1 MKRKLALIFIS
12 TFCFILMA
20 SCLVA
25 CNVVITSADFK
36 TTNHTVDPFSSIEI
50 DVDVSEIELV
60 KATDKKYAVSCYETD
75 EYYHK
80 VSVEN
85 GVLKIKSTSTFS
97 FNFNIGWAKAPEITI
112 YLSED
117 VYDSLKVSAN
127 TGSVSIDKGLTFGS
141 VDIDTDTGAVDCS
154 ADITNTV
161 DINTDTG
168 AIRIDGITNASAIN
182 LDTATAG
189 VEMKN
194 VNCSNLRINSDTGA
208 VDLKNVIS
216 KTLFIDVSTGA
227 VNLSQCNG
235 SESIIISTDTGSVT
249 ATLLTSDRYFDID
262 CDMGL
267 VNVPASTEGGALVK
281 VSVDMGS
288 VNISYCN

>member
-36 TTNHTVDPFSSIEI
+36 TTNHTVDPFSSIDI
-50 DVDVSEIELV
+50 DVDVSEIKLV
-60 KATDKKYAVSCYETD
+60 KSADKTYAVTCYETD
-75 EYYHK
+75 KYYHE

-85 GVLKIKSTSTFS
+85 GILKIKSVSALGI
-97 FNFNIGWAKAPEITI
+97 NLNIGWTKSPEVTI

-117 VYDSLKVSAN
+117 VYESLKVSAD
-127 TGSVSIDKGLTFGS
+127 TGAVSIDKGLTFGS

-168 AIRIDGITNASAIN
+168 AIRIDGITNA
-182 LDTATAG
+182 
-189 VEMKN
+189 
-194 VNCSNLRINSDTGA
+194 
-208 VDLKNVIS
+208 
-216 KTLFIDVSTGA
+216 
-227 VNLSQCNG
+227 Q
-235 SESIIISTDTGSVT
+235 ISTLNPIPAQSTPKTSS
-249 ATLLTSDRYFDID
+249 APSLLLTLTQAR
-262 CDMGL
+262 L
-267 VNVPASTEGGALVK
+267 R
-281 VSVDMGS
+281 
-288 VNISYCN
+288 

>member
-12 TFCFILMA
+12 TFCFILMV

-25 CNVVITSADFK
+25 CNVVINSADFK
-36 TTNHTVDPFSSIEI
+36 TTNHTVDPFNSIDI
-50 DVDVSEIELV
+50 DVDVSEIKLV
-60 KATDKKYAVSCYETD
+60 KSADKKYTVTCYETD
-75 EYYHK
+75 KYYHK

-85 GVLKIKSTSTFS
+85 GTLKIKSVATFGV
-97 FNFNIGWAKAPEITI
+97 NLNIGWAKAPEITI

-117 VYDSLKVSAN
+117 VYDSLKVSAD
-127 TGSVSIDKGLTFGS
+127 TGAVSIDKGLTFGS

-154 ADITNTV
+154 ADVTNTV

-168 AIRIDGITNASAIN
+168 AIRIDGITNAGAIN

-194 VNCSNLRINSDTGA
+194 VNCSSLKINSDTGA

-216 KTLFIDVSTGA
+216 KTLVINVSTGA

-288 VNISYCN
+288 ISISYCN